1 MNELFY
7 SLLFIIIIVIL
18 VLIFVLIYYFYNNYD
33 DNRNNVNNNFSKT
46 TKYINDTNKDFSKNL
61 NILSDN
67 INKVDNNYKDITNK
81 TNSNLLEFNKTAE
94 NNTSNLRTD
103 LNNYD
108 NNFKQFFEFN
118 DNNRKINEALYN
130 YKFSVPPNLSM
141 TLLKD
146 INVASSMTINTSTNK
161 SFRIC
166 QDTTSNCIDLNVN
179 EGKFNIKPSN
189 NVTNNISSL
198 NIATKDDKSLA
209 NFDFANNSIYLGSN
223 QENAGLYIKENKVYV
238 KDLYILK
245 SGTKYSD
252 VGTTENLYD
261 SELPN
266 TQNYNMY
273 KLNDAYL
280 TKTHNIPKIIELEYI
295 INQRTTVGA
304 SAEVATVITYDI
316 TITIKS
322 KFQIPSGTTI
332 DFYIDGIQY
341 VSLPA
346 LLNINNSI
354 SPSKISKLS
363 ISGYKGTLFL
373 NANIEPLNTV
383 ETFTQNGISGLSFT
397 DATTSVIN
405 KKIMISF

>member
-108 NNFKQFFEFN
+108 NNLKQYFEFN

-146 INVASSMTINTSTNK
+146 INVASSMTINTSPNK

-166 QDTTSNCIDLNVN
+166 QDATSNCIDLNVN
-179 EGKFNIKPSN
+179 DGKFNIKPSN
-189 NVTNNISSL
+189 NATNNINSL

-245 SGTKYSD
+245 SGTNYSS
-252 VGTTENLYD
+252 VGTENLYN

-266 TQNYNMY
+266 TQSYNMY

-280 TKTHNIPKIIELEYI
+280 TKTYNIPKIIELEYT
-295 INQRTTVGA
+295 INQKTTGTP
-304 SAEVATVITYDI
+304 SVITYDI
-316 TITIKS
+316 IIIIKS
-322 KFQIPSGTTI
+322 KFQILSGTTI

-346 LLNINNSI
+346 LVNIANST
-354 SPSKISKLS
+354 SGSKISKLS
-363 ISGYKGTLFL
+363 IFGYKGTLSL
-373 NANIEPLNTV
+373 NANIEPNTT
-383 ETFTQNGISGLSFT
+383 ETFTNNGISGLSFT